1 MNENSSQIK
10 INDWKIMAVMF
21 LKSSEKKTFIGMKVK
36 EYEALRLREKDKTK
50 TAKNFHLPSHSLH
63 SQEKKDFSFKKKE
76 VNEFAVFQCQ
86 RR

>member
-1 MNENSSQIK
+1 
-10 INDWKIMAVMF
+10 
-21 LKSSEKKTFIGMKVK
+21 MKVK